1 MFLEK
6 VVSWVVGSPFIVQY
20 LIALILV
27 AVAKLC
33 PKLFKFLLEVLKK
46 IMKFKTQN
54 TKSTNAGLKCE
65 TTKPIYR
72 LNKATNELEDTG
84 EVVDIQEMVNSYL
97 DTTMSKVL
105 DRLLPSLDTS
115 EDNVAFVSMTDDLD
129 ELQIISSKAEDYRKK
144 FGLDDSLSITDIFK
158 VVSQKATELK
168 TKIDNS
174 ELLKKEIT
182 SEVAKD
188 EEKEVK

>member
-6 VVSWVVGSPFIVQY
+6 IVSWVVGSPFIVQY

-27 AVAKLC
+27 AIAKLC

-54 TKSTNAGLKCE
+54 TKSINAGLKCE

-72 LNKATNELEDTG
+72 LNKATNELENTG

-105 DRLLPSLDTS
+105 DRLLPNLDTS

-129 ELQIISSKAEDYRKK
+129 ELQKISSKAEDYRKK

-158 VVSQKATELK
+158 VVGQKASELK
-168 TKIDNS
+168 DKIDSS
-174 ELLKKEIT
+174 ELLKEKI
-182 SEVAKD
+182 SEVKKD
-188 EEKEVK
+188 EEKEVE